1 MDSIKTIIL
10 CGGLGTRMKEETEF
24 KPKPLV
30 NVGGV
35 PILWHIMKMYQHYGF
50 NEFILA
56 LGYKGHMIR
65 DYFERRN
72 KDGFKIHFVDTG
84 LEALT
89 GERILR
95 TRHLIPEEEFM
106 VTYGDGVT
114 DLDIRDLVNFH
125 RRQGTMGTLTGV
137 NPHSKY
143 GLIVSDSA
151 SKRVTGFAQKP
162 RLHDFVNGGFMVFKK
177 DALDHFDKGI
187 MEDIFP
193 KLIGKNELSVYE
205 HTGFW
210 KAMDNY
216 REMEEM
222 NELWNTKKPWAVWL
236 KDIHEA

>member
-1 MDSIKTIIL
+1 MSGIKTIIL

-30 NVGGV
+30 NVGGI
-35 PILWHIMKMYQHYGF
+35 PILWHIMKIYQHYGF

-65 DYFERRN
+65 EYFERRN
-72 KDGFKIHFVDTG
+72 KDGFKIYFVDTG

-95 TRHLIPEEEFM
+95 SKHLINEDEFM

-114 DLDIRDLVNFH
+114 NLDIGDLVNFH
-125 RRQGTMGTLTGV
+125 RRQGTIGTLTGV

-143 GLIVSDSA
+143 GLIVSDDKT
-151 SKRVTGFAQKP
+151 KRVKGFAQKP

-177 DALDHFDKGI
+177 EALNHFDKGI

-193 KLIGKNELSVYE
+193 RLIEKNELSVYE

-222 NELWNTKKPWAVWL
+222 NELWNTQKPWAVWL
-236 KDIHEA
+236 KRN